1 MSPITA
7 VTTESALI
15 GAFACV
21 IAAVLLRQV
30 TAPGRSLVWSRQA
43 TVLALVP
50 TGGAATL
57 LVLFCYDIVG
67 ITSLINAL
75 VLGASLLLAVSFT
88 STVEVELDGGDK
100 ALPDAAAL
108 MHLVKT
114 RRSIFPKDFSGEEV
128 PRAVLLRVMEAANW
142 APTHGKTEPWR
153 FVVLSTPESMAAL
166 QAARQKATER
176 LLKDAPDKLD
186 AALTKMARKAGD
198 AAKVGALIAL
208 CVKRVI
214 NAKGSLMPEWEE
226 TAAVSCAVQ
235 NLHLMLT
242 CEGYAG
248 YWSSGGVAGDCAWA
262 NSDEVRE
269 MLGMACECQGEPD
282 RVLGFFHV
290 GAVTPEGA
298 AKYRG
303 RRGALDDKVAWNPM

>member
-1 MSPITA
+1 MSPLPA

-21 IAAVLLRQV
+21 LSAVLLRQV
-30 TAPGRSLVWSRQA
+30 SKPGRSLVWSRQA

-57 LVLFCYDIVG
+57 LVLFCYDVVG

-88 STVEVELDGGDK
+88 STVEEAKLDSGET

-166 QAARQKATER
+166 QAARQRATER

-186 AALTKMARKAGD
+186 AALSKMARKAGD

-208 CVKRVI
+208 CVKRVA
-214 NAKGSLMPEWEE
+214 NAKGNLMPEWEE
-226 TAAVSCAVQ
+226 TAAVSCAIQ
-235 NLHLMLT
+235 NLHLMLA

-269 MLGMACECQGEPD
+269 LLGMTGECQGEPD

-303 RRGALDDKVAWNPM
+303 KRGPLDGKVTWM